1 MLRFCFGEL
10 YVEVLFWDALCWSFV
25 LGSYMLRCCFGKLYV
40 EVLFWEA
47 LC

>member
-1 MLRFCFGEL
+1 MLRFCFGKL
-10 YVEVLFWDALCWSFV
+10 YFEV
-25 LGSYMLRCCFGKLYV
+25 LGSFMWRFCFGKLYV

>member
-1 MLRFCFGEL
+1 MGLPNMLWR
-10 YVEVLFWDALCWSFV
+10 VFV
-25 LGSYMLRCCFGKLYV
+25 TKGPVSYLGSFILKFCFGKLYV